1 MRAGSVA
8 ALPLSLV
15 RRSPRKVM
23 SEAEIQVVLGAAAA
37 YNERG
42 SEAVIEF
49 LDPEIEWRT
58 RSDLPD
64 SGTYRGQ
71 DGFRHLISR
80 FEEVMD
86 DIYMEAGDVIDAG
99 ERVIVRLRWGGR
111 GKASGAE
118 FEENE
123 ETWVLAVRGGKIVR
137 VDEYATKEEAL
148 EAAGIEA

>member
-1 MRAGSVA
+1 M
-8 ALPLSLV
+8 
-15 RRSPRKVM
+15 
-23 SEAEIQVVLGAAAA
+23 VLGAAAA

-49 LDPEIEWRT
+49 LDPDIEWHT
-58 RSDLPD
+58 RPDLPD

-71 DGFRHLISR
+71 DGFRRLISR

-99 ERVIVRLRWGGR
+99 EQVIVRLRWGGR
-111 GKASGAE
+111 GKSSGVE

-123 ETWVLAVRGGKIVR
+123 ETWILAVRDGKIVR
-137 VDEYATKEEAL
+137 VDEYATKEAAL
-148 EAAGIEA
+148 KAAGIEA